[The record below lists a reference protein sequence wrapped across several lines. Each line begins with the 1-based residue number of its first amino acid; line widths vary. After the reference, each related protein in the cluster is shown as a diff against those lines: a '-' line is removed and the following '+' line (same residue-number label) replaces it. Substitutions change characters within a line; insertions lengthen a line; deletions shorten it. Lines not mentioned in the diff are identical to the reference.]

1 MVIIKFATKLRG
13 FFRHL
18 MDSKYI
24 HFEIV
29 DDRNKIYEVPSKINQ
44 VKKCIVR
51 SYLADLAGVIQRI
64 TFRCSNKATIAGSFN
79 RFLNSD
85 VPYFIYVEN
94 PTALYH
100 YTLRRSKYPIGKRK
114 LKLWLNDANLRALV
128 FMSKAC
134 KKTFKQLV
142 GEPHKN
148 VITHQIYPLIPR
160 NPYISNEQI
169 ITQRHKS
176 VTKFLYIAQGM
187 RFDSKGG
194 YEIVEA
200 FNRLKKSGLN
210 ISLTMVTNL
219 EQIPANKREVI
230 NSIPDLILCDFK
242 FSYSQMQKLYSEH
255 DVLLQPTSDD
265 SFGLTILEA
274 LHSGLAFITSSL
286 YSIPE
291 IVRDGINGY
300 LVEPAYWFF
309 NPDGMPNP
317 LVWNHRK
324 STIHSGRLCER
335 LVNQL
340 EDRMRKLAT
349 DKELLTK
356 MSLQSFKSSQE
367 PPFSEEFI
375 SNQWN
380 DLIAEIANSN

>member
-1 MVIIKFATKLRG
+1 MITIRFATKLRG

-18 MDSKYI
+18 NNSKYI
-24 HFEIV
+24 NFQIA
-29 DDRNKIYEVPSKINQ
+29 DDGNKIYEVPGKIHQ
-44 VKKCIVR
+44 LMVCIAR
-51 SYLADLAGVIQRI
+51 SYLADLAGLIQRI
-64 TFRCSNKATIAGSFN
+64 TFRCADKEIIAGSFN

-100 YTLRRSKYPIGKRK
+100 YTLRRAKYPLGKGK
-114 LKLWLNDANLRALV
+114 LKRWLNDPNLSALV

-134 KKTFKQLV
+134 ENTFQQLV
-142 GEPHKN
+142 GIPHKN
-148 VITHQIYPLIPR
+148 VITRQIYPIIPR
-160 NPYISNEQI
+160 NPHISEEHI
-169 ITQRHKS
+169 INQRRKS

-194 YEIVEA
+194 YEIIEA

-219 EQIPANKREVI
+219 EQIPTDKREVI
-230 NSIPDLILCDFK
+230 DSITDLTLCDFK
-242 FSYSQMQKLYSEH
+242 FSYPQMQKLYSEH

-274 LHSGLAFITSSL
+274 LHSGLALVTSSL

-291 IVRDGINGY
+291 IVKDGINGY

-309 NPDGMPNP
+309 NPDGLPNP
-317 LVWNHRK
+317 IVWNHRK

-335 LVNQL
+335 LVIQL
-340 EDRMRKLAT
+340 GDRMRKLAT
-349 DKELLTK
+349 NKDLLTK
-356 MSLQSFKSSQE
+356 MSLQSFKLSQE
-367 PPFSEEFI
+367 PPFSEVFI

-380 DLIAEIANSN
+380 DLISEISNSK